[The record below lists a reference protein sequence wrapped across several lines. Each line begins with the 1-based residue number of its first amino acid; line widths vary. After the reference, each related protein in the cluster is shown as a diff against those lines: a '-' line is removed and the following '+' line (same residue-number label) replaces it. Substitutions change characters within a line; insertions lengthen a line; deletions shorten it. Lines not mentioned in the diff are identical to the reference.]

1 MASTPQNEEYDLLI
15 AGGGIG
21 GVIALQYAKRAGL
34 KALLLEKQGVVG
46 ELWTQLPK
54 WQDI

>member
-15 AGGGIG
+15 AGGGNG
-21 GVIALQYAKRAGL
+21 GVIALHYAKRAGL

-46 ELWTQLPK
+46 GLWTQLPK